1 MGAASIRSLFALLLA
16 AICSTGAFAAAAGPL
31 QEAQR
36 LFSQRQLQPA
46 LDRTD
51 QIIAAKPGDAQARF
65 LKGLILAEMNRP
77 EDAIAEFRRL
87 SEDYPELP
95 EPYNNMAVIYART
108 HQYEKAKS
116 ALEMAIRAHPGYGTA
131 YENLGDIYVRLASQA
146 YEKALQLDASS
157 VTAKGKLVLA
167 RELIAASGQPEPAK
181 GTTSAAKPGPG
192 AAAAAAPV
200 MKK

>member
-16 AICSTGAFAAAAGPL
+16 AICCTGAFATAAGPL

-36 LFSQRQLQPA
+36 LLSRHQLQPA
-46 LDRTD
+46 LDRVD
-51 QIIAAKPGDAQARF
+51 QIIAATPGDAQARF

-131 YENLGDIYVRLASQA
+131 YENLGDIYVSPARPTKRPYSSMRRASPPRASWSWPANSLRHPASPNRPRERRL
-146 YEKALQLDASS
+146 
-157 VTAKGKLVLA
+157 
-167 RELIAASGQPEPAK
+167 PPN
-181 GTTSAAKPGPG
+181 PGPEQHRLQR
-192 AAAAAAPV
+192 PS
-200 MKK
+200 